1 MAKSLKNQSTDLNF
15 QTLPSEIVSSG
26 INTDQSLQLS
36 TFNTKSAVLRSRP
49 LTAISLKPK
58 SSRFSQDQAKPK
70 KPKLVKLRPFATD
83 QPKKQQ
89 E

>member
-58 SSRFSQDQAKPK
+58 SSRFSQDQAKIIMYLVFSQNFILE
-70 KPKLVKLRPFATD
+70 KPCLGA
-83 QPKKQQ
+83 
-89 E
+89 